1 MRVTEWNTARRSCDS
16 ARAAPG
22 DLRRG
27 DAVADDGDMLSSS
40 AQHERTSRRCARKT
54 GATTTTTAFCALLAV
69 ASLPTAMAQSC
80 ISLANSRTCGA
91 FNASSVSTNSYV
103 TGLYPFLQNVRN
115 VDDFDT
121 ALENYVSNAYAQL
134 K

>member
-1 MRVTEWNTARRSCDS
+1 
-16 ARAAPG
+16 
-22 DLRRG
+22 
-27 DAVADDGDMLSSS
+27 
-40 AQHERTSRRCARKT
+40 
-54 GATTTTTAFCALLAV
+54 
-69 ASLPTAMAQSC
+69 MAQSC